1 MSAADKRIADL
12 LDRWLTSVE
21 LHADYLKLDNEAY
34 ARVQKWPEHE
44 RPSRWVIDLA
54 RTRIEELRSQV
65 VRRSEKGDVDF
76 ADALELMSF
85 LTCLLGAEQVDR
97 FIPLA
102 KPRRAES
109 KAPPEESALE
119 LEPQP
124 QPTPDPEP
132 ASGRA
137 ESVMPA
143 EPPAKKPAAKPPAA
157 KPPAAKPPAA
167 KPPAGAKA
175 SAAPPKTTP
184 GSARK
189 SSQGSRSA
197 APARAPAGKPAAEQ
211 AAATRKVINDAV
223 RLLKWGSEWP
233 QLAGL
238 VARLADRPP
247 EPEVWQ
253 ILRDHRATIEAR
265 ASQDND

>member
-1 MSAADKRIADL
+1 MSAADKRIAEL

-102 KPRRAES
+102 KPPRAED
-109 KAPPEESALE
+109 KTPPEESALE

-124 QPTPDPEP
+124 QPQPTPTPTPTPKPKPEP
-132 ASGRA
+132 APGRA

-143 EPPAKKPAAKPPAA
+143 QPPAKKPAAKPPA
-157 KPPAAKPPAA
+157 
-167 KPPAGAKA
+167 GAKA
-175 SAAPPKTTP
+175 PAASPKAAPKP
-184 GSARK
+184 ARK

-197 APARAPAGKPAAEQ
+197 APAPAPAGKPTAEQ